1 MRIAL
6 IFPSCH
12 RRGGVER
19 IVWETAS
26 HLANS
31 HHVYVV
37 ARDARELPANVT
49 WLRVAVNK
57 GLPWSAP
64 IRFRAG
70 AKRVVRTLKPD
81 VSISYGAECPTG
93 DVQVVNSVHRAWLE
107 RAGAV
112 QLGKIALP
120 GAVRFIS
127 PPNMVMLFME
137 RLYFRRPSR
146 LLVPCADQLVR
157 DLERIYGLYIPN
169 NRIAVIHNGFD
180 PELFSLGHRIAL
192 REEARH
198 FLGYSPG
205 EIVLVMIAN
214 EWRRKGLKVLLD
226 AMAFV
231 RHLPIRLLLA
241 GRTAPTSFAAQIE
254 SLGLDDSV
262 RYVGTVDDVALYHAA
277 ADVFVLPTQYEAFAL
292 AIVEALASGLP
303 VITTDVPGASDL
315 ITPGINGLLLSKP
328 EDSRELAG
336 LLQQAMDSAD
346 RTRWSENAA
355 ASVVGLEWK
364 TLLSRFEA
372 AVLDAMETTRS

>member
-1 MRIAL
+1 
-6 IFPSCH
+6 
-12 RRGGVER
+12 
-19 IVWETAS
+19 
-26 HLANS
+26 
-31 HHVYVV
+31 
-37 ARDARELPANVT
+37 
-49 WLRVAVNK
+49 
-57 GLPWSAP
+57 
-64 IRFRAG
+64 
-70 AKRVVRTLKPD
+70 
-81 VSISYGAECPTG
+81 
-93 DVQVVNSVHRAWLE
+93 
-107 RAGAV
+107 
-112 QLGKIALP
+112 
-120 GAVRFIS
+120 
-127 PPNMVMLFME
+127 MVMLFME